1 MKHGQ
6 LTDYLKKNPGTS
18 PLPFV
23 SMPIGNRHVI
33 SGLSH
38 IHGLGMA
45 HADIKAA
52 STFGFRLPA
61 AVLTICVAQH
71 TGR

>member
-23 SMPIGNRHVI
+23 SIPIGN
-33 SGLSH
+33 G
-38 IHGLGMA
+38 GM
-45 HADIKAA
+45 
-52 STFGFRLPA
+52 T
-61 AVLTICVAQH
+61 
-71 TGR
+71 